1 MGVSGLAVP
10 DFMLAGRGLPKDLP
24 RLQEQ
29 GYVFDLKVDG
39 VRAMVTCDADQV
51 SLLSRNG
58 KGFARRVPELLEPL
72 EPLRTRSVVL
82 DTEIA
87 VPDRRG
93 LPSWPL
99 TQQRTARQSGVGVD
113 PRLSARL
120 YAFDVL
126 RLDGADTTAV
136 PFRERRELLQDLA
149 RSWPPEL
156 VLTVCSDDADRLWNL
171 VLEHRLEGVIAKR
184 ADSPYRPGRGADWV
198 KVKSVHT
205 LTCLVGGVT
214 WAGAEG
220 TSDPRSLDLYLV
232 DTDGALVPVGSCS
245 AGVGAPM
252 RRELVRRLRTPPL
265 VVEVEYSQITTGHV
279 LRHPV
284 LRALRPDVGVLDC
297 SIDQLREPADGP
309 GHPT

>member
-1 MGVSGLAVP
+1 
-10 DFMLAGRGLPKDLP
+10 MLAGRGLPKDLP

-39 VRAMVTCDADQV
+39 VRAMVTCDADQL
-51 SLLSRNG
+51 SLLSRND
-58 KGFARRVPELLEPL
+58 KGFARRFPELIGPL
-72 EPLRTRSVVL
+72 EALRTRSVVL

-87 VPDRRG
+87 VSDQRG

-99 TQQRTARQSGVGVD
+99 TQQRTARQSGSGVD

-120 YAFDVL
+120 YVFDLL
-126 RLDGADTTAV
+126 RLEGTDTTGA
-136 PFRERRELLQDLA
+136 PFRERRQLLQTLA
-149 RSWPPEL
+149 RSWSPEL
-156 VLTVCSDDADRLWNL
+156 VLTVCSEDHHRLWEL
-171 VLEHRLEGVIAKR
+171 VVEHRLEGVIAKR
-184 ADSPYRPGRGADWV
+184 ADSPYRSGRGTDWI
-198 KVKSVHT
+198 KIKSVHT

-220 TSDPRSLDLYLV
+220 TSEPRSLDLYLV
-232 DTDGALVPVGSCS
+232 DANAALVPVGSCS
-245 AGVGAPM
+245 AGVGAAM

-265 VVEVEYSQITTGHV
+265 VVEVEYSQVTTAHV

-297 SIDQLREPADGP
+297 GVDQLGVAADGL
-309 GHPT
+309 GDRT